1 PYLESVQRMTDYQ
14 RGSGRGRLVQY
25 SQSLRM
31 SAHHALLGVGPG
43 NWAVE
48 YPAHALPHD
57 PSMNESEPGMTLNP
71 WPSSDWIAFI
81 AERGVPAA
89 LLLALVFVFIA
100 FEAVRQL
107 VRAIDAE
114 SGWLAATLLATV
126 AGAIV
131 AGLFDAVLL
140 LAVPTFL
147 VWAAIG
153 VLWIPVLAGTRL
165 VRSWIVFAV
174 ILFAIIGAA
183 RSATQ
188 LIAMD
193 IYATRSSRASLVSAA
208 RIDPGNYRL
217 QLRLARSGS
226 RRDRCAHAR
235 SAHALFPSAAAAAE
249 ASRGCE

>member
-1 PYLESVQRMTDYQ
+1 
-14 RGSGRGRLVQY
+14 
-25 SQSLRM
+25 
-31 SAHHALLGVGPG
+31 
-43 NWAVE
+43 
-48 YPAHALPHD
+48 
-57 PSMNESEPGMTLNP
+57 LNP

-107 VRAIDAE
+107 VRALDAE

-140 LAVPTFL
+140 LAVPAFL
-147 VWAAIG
+147 VWATIG
-153 VLWIPVLAGTRL
+153 ALWIPFLSGTRP
-165 VRSWIVFAV
+165 VRRGIVFAV

-183 RSATQ
+183 RSAMQ

-226 RRDRCAHAR
+226 RRDRCAHALAAR
-235 SAHALFPSAAAAAE
+235 ALFPSAAAAAE
-249 ASRGCE
+249 ASRGCRE